1 MICEL
6 LEWFDIQQL
15 ILHLIFTRITMN
27 PIIYDDSQLLLS
39 FPSLHEVFLIFN
51 AILTFVSILIYVNLF
66 PFWSI

>member
-1 MICEL
+1 
-6 LEWFDIQQL
+6 
-15 ILHLIFTRITMN
+15 MN

-39 FPSLHEVFLIFN
+39 FPSLREVFLIFN

>member
-39 FPSLHEVFLIFN
+39 FPSLREVFLIFN